1 MLSNAVKAF
10 LLISLAVSCF
20 DILAKENLLALNL
33 LSKKY
38 PFNLISPNIQGK
50 KLYASISY
58 LTEEENQHDD
68 MVNFNVDNS
77 FIGRKS
83 YKSLSTFSIVKNTSN
98 SGKIDLR
105 VKGLNFY
112 YASDK
117 FTIWNLKLRKNK
129 LAVRFNHNF

>member
-20 DILAKENLLALNL
+20 DILAKENLLTLNL
-33 LSKKY
+33 LSKND

-58 LTEEENQHDD
+58 LTEEEHQYDD
-68 MVNFNVDNS
+68 MVDFNVDNS
-77 FIGRKS
+77 FIGKRS
-83 YKSLSTFSIVKNTSN
+83 YRRLSTFSIVKNTSN
-98 SGKIDLR
+98 SDKIGLR
-105 VKGLNFY
+105 VKSLNFY

-117 FTIWNLKLRKNK
+117 FTMWKLKLRKNK
-129 LAVRFNHNF
+129 LAIRFKHNF